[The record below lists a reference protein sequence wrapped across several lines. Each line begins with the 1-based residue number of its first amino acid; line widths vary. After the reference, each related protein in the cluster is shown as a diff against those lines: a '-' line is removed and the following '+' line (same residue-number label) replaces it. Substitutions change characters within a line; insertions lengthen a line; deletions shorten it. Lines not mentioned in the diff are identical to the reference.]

1 MPVITITRASYSHG
15 RMIAEK
21 VARELNYQCISQEII
36 SLASQQ
42 YDIPEN
48 WLRQAIEDAPSLF
61 DHFSYGKKKYLAY
74 IRSALLEYAAKD
86 DIVYH
91 GLAGH
96 LLLEGVP
103 NVLRVII
110 SANIEERVK
119 IEVEREK
126 VSENEAKKNI
136 KKFDKERKKWAN
148 YFYDKDPWNTSMYDL
163 TLVIGGMS
171 VDDAVKRILET
182 VKLPAFQTTDESKLI
197 LKQNSLAAKI
207 KSDLMNFYS
216 DIEVSV
222 DDSTIVVHI
231 QRDLR
236 QEEAVVDDIN
246 AIIAEMEIPEGQ
258 DIRVNVVPV

>member
-21 VARELNYQCISQEII
+21 VARELDYQCISQEII

-74 IRSALLEYAAKD
+74 IRSALLEYAAGD
-86 DIVYH
+86 NIVYH

-119 IEVEREK
+119 IEVERKK

-136 KKFDKERKKWAN
+136 KKFDKERKKWAD

-163 TLVIGGMS
+163 ALVIGGMS
-171 VDDAVKRILET
+171 VDDAVQRIIET
-182 VKLPAFQTTDESKLI
+182 VKLPAFQTTEESKHI
-197 LKQNSLAAKI
+197 LKQNSLAAKM

-216 DIEVSV
+216 DIDVVVE
-222 DDSTIVVHI
+222 DSNIVVRI
-231 QRDLR
+231 ERSLK
-236 QEEAVVDDIN
+236 QEEAVVEDIN
-246 AIIAEMEIPEGQ
+246 SIIAEMEIPEEQ
-258 DIRVNVVPV
+258 DILVNVISV

>member
-1 MPVITITRASYSHG
+1 MSIITITRASYSHG
-15 RMIAEK
+15 RMIAER
-21 VARELNYQCISQEII
+21 VARELHYQCISKEII

-48 WLRQAIEDAPSLF
+48 WLKKAIEDAPSLL

-74 IRSALLEYAAKD
+74 IQSALLEYATED
-86 DIVYH
+86 NLVYH

-110 SANIEERVK
+110 SANLEERVQVEMDRDNVSK
-119 IEVEREK
+119 IE
-126 VSENEAKKNI
+126 AQKKI

-163 TLVIGGMS
+163 TLVIGGIS
-171 VDDAVKRILET
+171 VDDAVEKIIET
-182 VKLPAFQTTDESKLI
+182 VKLPGFQTTDESMEI
-197 LKQNSLAAKI
+197 LKKNSLAAKI

-222 DDSTIVVHI
+222 EDHIIVVHI
-231 QRDLR
+231 HRDLR
-236 QEEAVVDDIN
+236 QEKAINDDIQ

-258 DIRVNVVPV
+258 DIRVNVIPV

>member
-1 MPVITITRASYSHG
+1 MSVITITRASYSHG

-74 IRSALLEYAAKD
+74 IRSALLEYAAED
-86 DIVYH
+86 NLVYH

-96 LLLEGVP
+96 LLLEGIP
-103 NVLRVII
+103 NLLRVII
-110 SANIEERVK
+110 SANLEERVK
-119 IEVEREK
+119 IEMAREK
-126 VSENEAKKNI
+126 VSEAEATKNI

-148 YFYDKDPWNTSMYDL
+148 YFYDKDPWDTSMYDL
-163 TLVIGGMS
+163 TLVVGGIS
-171 VDDAVKRILET
+171 VDDAVAEIVKT
-182 VKLPAFQTTDESKLI
+182 AKLPAFQTTDEALHI
-197 LKQNSLAAKI
+197 LKQNSLGAKI

-222 DDSTIVVHI
+222 ENRTIVVEI
-231 QRDLR
+231 QRSLK
-236 QEEAVVDDIN
+236 QEEAVIDDIRE
-246 AIIAEMEIPEGQ
+246 IIAEMEIPEGQ
-258 DIRVNVVPV
+258 DIRVNVIPV

>member
-48 WLRQAIEDAPSLF
+48 WLRQAIEDAPSLL

-86 DIVYH
+86 NIVYH

-103 NVLRVII
+103 NILRVII

-119 IEVEREK
+119 IEMGRDK
-126 VSENEAKKNI
+126 ISESEAKKNI
-136 KKFDKERKKWAN
+136 KKFDKERKKWAR

-171 VDDAVKRILET
+171 VDDAVKRIVET
-182 VKLPAFQTTDESKLI
+182 VELPAFQTTDESMGI
-197 LKQNSLAAKI
+197 LKKNSLAAKM

-222 DDSTIVVHI
+222 ENHTIVVHI
-231 QRDLR
+231 QRSVK
-236 QEEAVVDDIN
+236 QEEAVIEDIQ
-246 AIIAEMEIPEGQ
+246 AILAKMEIPDGQ
-258 DIRVNVVPV
+258 DVRINVIPA

>member
-74 IRSALLEYAAKD
+74 IRSALLEYAAGD
-86 DIVYH
+86 NIVYH

-103 NVLRVII
+103 NILRVII

-136 KKFDKERKKWAN
+136 KKFDKERKKWAS

-171 VDDAVKRILET
+171 VDDAVKRIVET
-182 VKLPAFQTTDESKLI
+182 VKLPAFQTTEESKRI
-197 LKQNSLAAKI
+197 LKQNSLAAKM

-216 DIEVSV
+216 DIDVVVE
-222 DDSTIVVHI
+222 DSNIVVRI
-231 QRDLR
+231 ERSLK

-258 DIRVNVVPV
+258 NILVNVISV

>member
-15 RMIAEK
+15 RMIAEQ

-48 WLRQAIEDAPSLF
+48 WLRQAIEDAPSLL
-61 DHFSYGKKKYLAY
+61 DHFSYGKQKYLAY

-86 DIVYH
+86 NIVYH

-103 NVLRVII
+103 NILRVII
-110 SANIEERVK
+110 SANLEERVK
-119 IEVEREK
+119 IEMAREK
-126 VSENEAKKNI
+126 VSESEAKKNI
-136 KKFDKERKKWAN
+136 KKFDKERKKWAD
-148 YFYDKDPWNTSMYDL
+148 YFYDKDPWDTSMYDL
-163 TLVIGGMS
+163 TLVIGGIS
-171 VDDAVKRILET
+171 VEDAVEKIVET
-182 VKLPAFQTTDESKLI
+182 AKLPAFQTTDESTHI
-197 LKQNSLAAKI
+197 LKQNSLAAKV

-222 DDSTIVVHI
+222 EDHTIVVEI
-231 QRDLR
+231 QRSLK
-236 QEEAVVDDIN
+236 QEEAVVDDIR
-246 AIIAEMEIPEGQ
+246 AIIAEMDIPGGQ
-258 DIRVNVVPV
+258 DIRVNVIPA

>member
-42 YDIPEN
+42 HDIPEN
-48 WLRQAIEDAPSLF
+48 WLRQAIEDAPSLI

-86 DIVYH
+86 NIVYH

-96 LLLEGVP
+96 LLLGGIP

-110 SANIEERVK
+110 SANIEERIK
-119 IEVEREK
+119 IEMEREK
-126 VSENEAKKNI
+126 ITAAQAEKNI
-136 KKFDKERKKWAN
+136 KKFDNERKKWAN

-163 TLVIGGMS
+163 TLVIGGIS
-171 VDDAVKRILET
+171 VEDAVKRIIET
-182 VKLPAFQTTDESKLI
+182 VKLPAFQITGESMHI
-197 LKQNSLAAKI
+197 IRQNSLAAKI
-207 KSDLMNFYS
+207 KSDLMNFYA
-216 DIEVSV
+216 DIEVIV
-222 DDSTIVVHI
+222 EDHTIVVQI
-231 QRDLR
+231 QRSLK
-236 QEEAVVDDIN
+236 QEEAVSDDIY

>member
-1 MPVITITRASYSHG
+1 
-15 RMIAEK
+15 MIAER
-21 VARELNYQCISQEII
+21 VARELNYECISQEII

-48 WLRQAIEDAPSLF
+48 WLRKAIEDAPSLF

-74 IRSALLEYAAKD
+74 IRSALLEYAARD
-86 DIVYH
+86 NIVYH
-91 GLAGH
+91 GIAGH

-110 SANIEERVK
+110 SANIEERIK

-126 VSENEAKKNI
+126 ISENEAKKNI

-148 YFYDKDPWNTSMYDL
+148 YFYDKDPWDTSMYDL
-163 TLVIGGMS
+163 TLVIGGLS
-171 VDDAVKRILET
+171 VDDAVKRIVET
-182 VKLPAFQTTDESKLI
+182 VKLPAFQTTDESRRI

-216 DIEVSV
+216 DIETSV
-222 DDSTIVVHI
+222 DDGTIVVHI

-236 QEEAVVDDIN
+236 QEAAVVDDIN

-258 DIRVNVVPV
+258 DVRVNVIPF